1 MNNFKNV
8 NKLSDMEKEI
18 VLMLKDIENDEIF
31 IITSILVASE
41 DNTTDDLYE
50 FLKENPDAD
59 SNDVLNF
66 LVPGED
72 DLL

>member
-18 VLMLKDIENDEIF
+18 VLMLKEIEDDETF

-59 SNDVLNF
+59 SDDVLKF
-66 LVPGED
+66 LVAVED
-72 DLL
+72 DYL